1 MSFGGGGSSS
11 NDELIEQQKQEAAK
25 AEREKFN
32 RDERLRAG
40 RERIR
45 AMFDVGG
52 GTYND
57 ARQKTWQAASGG
69 PQYFTK
75 RVKNRNGFN
84 PANPFGNQGGG
95 RRNSEGWEYSTQ
107 NQPTYTTVRTQNP
120 NFKAAGWYDTGG
132 GQQTEQGLAGDF
144 YSNFKN
150 SILDFYQPEVER
162 QYEDAQSQ
170 NLFDLARRGL
180 LRSSRAA
187 DAAGDLTRE
196 KAEADARVVAN
207 AENQTAGLKGD
218 MSRAEQNAISL
229 LQQTEDPTSAYNA
242 AQSEVN
248 AIQNRAPDFSTMG
261 NLFSAALQAGA
272 NYKQAQ
278 DARKYYDSIPSRG
291 VYETSGK
298 GY

>member
-11 NDELIEQQKQEAAK
+11 NDAMIAQQKAEAAK
-25 AEREKFN
+25 AEREKYN

-52 GTYND
+52 GTYTT
-57 ARQKTWQAASGG
+57 AGGYEHRAASG
-69 PQYFTK
+69 PRMLTK
-75 RVKNRNGFN
+75 RRWN
-84 PANPFGNQGGG
+84 PNLGGG
-95 RRNSEGWEYSTQ
+95 RRNSEGFEFA
-107 NQPTYTTVRTQNP
+107 PTGGFETYQVANP
-120 NFKAAGWYDTGG
+120 NYQAGGWDKVAGG
-132 GQQTEQGLAGDF
+132 EQTEQGLADDF
-144 YSNFKN
+144 YDSFKN
-150 SILDFYQPEVER
+150 SILDFYQPEVSR

-196 KAEADARVVAN
+196 KAEADARVIAN

-278 DARKYYDSIPSRG
+278 DARKYYESIPSRG
-291 VYETSGK
+291 VYESSGK